1 MSKDKTKKVKTYKIK
16 SSNNR
21 GKKTAINNEN
31 AVDKKKKERNKNVIF
46 TISGVSIVL
55 LLILIS
61 FFTTKTPITYSIAK
75 DMTSSKSSLLS
86 KDTIITEE
94 GEDTKFKHSFIE
106 CANIYKGE
114 ESEENRI
121 VSISLYDTKEHAE
134 HKKEYFEK
142 YNKYLEEKY
151 KDTIMEEMYIGDDAE
166 FIIIDNYFLNIS
178 NKYSNHKEEII
189 KMLKKYKDKYEYKP
203 KDKISTMELDKYWD
217 NQLENTKKEID
228 SGYEQ
233 RVEELKKQ
241 IKEDINKLKDCSTV
255 TECRDILESYQS
267 YENYKEISEELKQ
280 LKEEYNKNVIII
292 PDFSTMSKQDAINWL
307 TEREMKYYIEEEY
320 SDTIPENR
328 FIKQSE
334 KANSEDLK
342 KYSITLTYSKGRKP
356 TQSELN
362 ALNKAQSYSDHQY
375 MSKNR
380 LYQQLISS
388 YGEGFSAEEAQY
400 AIDHVKADW
409 NYNALQKGKS
419 YYTRQNMSKSR
430 VYQQL
435 VSPYGENFTP
445 EQAQYAVDHLD
456 D

>member
-178 NKYSNHKEEII
+178 HKYSDHKEEII

>member
-106 CANIYKGE
+106 CANIYNGE

-178 NKYSNHKEEII
+178 NKYSDHKEEII

>member
-1 MSKDKTKKVKTYKIK
+1 MSKDKTKKVKTDKIK

-31 AVDKKKKERNKNVIF
+31 AVDKNKKERNKTVIF
-46 TISGVSIVL
+46 IISGLSIIL

-61 FFTTKTPITYSIAK
+61 FITSKTHITYSIAK
-75 DMTSSKSSLLS
+75 DMTSSKNSLLS

-121 VSISLYDTKEHAE
+121 VSISLYDTKAHAE

-151 KDTIMEEMYIGDDAE
+151 KDTIMEEMYIVDDAE
-166 FIIIDNYFLNIS
+166 IIIIDNYFLNIS
-178 NKYSNHKEEII
+178 NKYSDHKKEII
-189 KMLKKYKDKYEYKP
+189 KLFKKYKDKYEYKP
-203 KDKISTMELDKYWD
+203 NDKTSAIELDKYWD
-217 NQLENTKKEID
+217 NQLEKTKKEID

-280 LKEEYNKNVIII
+280 LKEEYNKNIIII
-292 PDFSTMSKQDAINWL
+292 PDFSTMSKQDAINWF

-320 SDTIPENR
+320 SDTIPENG

-380 LYQQLISS
+380 LYQQLTSS

>member
-178 NKYSNHKEEII
+178 NKYSDHKEEII

-203 KDKISTMELDKYWD
+203 KDKISTIELDKYWD
-217 NQLENTKKEID
+217 NQLEKTKKEID

-267 YENYKEISEELKQ
+267 YEDYKEISEELKQ

-292 PDFSTMSKQDAINWL
+292 PDFSTMSKQDAINWF

>member
-178 NKYSNHKEEII
+178 NKYSDHKEEII

>member
-1 MSKDKTKKVKTYKIK
+1 MSKDNIEKVKTEEIKNFNKHNKKIV
-16 SSNNR
+16 
-21 GKKTAINNEN
+21 INNEN
-31 AVDKKKKERNKNVIF
+31 DVDKKKKEKNKNVIF
-46 TISGVSIVL
+46 IISGVSIIL
-55 LLILIS
+55 FLILIS
-61 FFTTKTPITYSIAK
+61 LFTTKTPITYSIAK
-75 DMTSSKSSLLS
+75 DMTTSKNLLLS

-94 GEDTKFKHSFIE
+94 GKDTQFKHSFIE
-106 CANIYKGE
+106 CANIYKGV

-121 VSISLYDTKEHAE
+121 VSIALYDKKEHAK

-142 YNKYLEEKY
+142 YNKYIEEKY
-151 KDTIMEEMYIGDDAE
+151 KDTIMEEMYIGGDAE
-166 FIIIDNYFLNIS
+166 FIIIDNYLLNVS
-178 NKYSNHKEEII
+178 NKYSEHKEEII
-189 KMLKKYKDKYEYKP
+189 KLFKKYKDKYEYKS
-203 KDKISTMELDKYWD
+203 KDKISAIELDKYWG
-217 NQLENTKKEID
+217 NQLEKTKREID
-228 SGYEQ
+228 NDYEQ

-241 IKEDINKLKDCSTV
+241 IKEDINKLKNCSTV
-255 TECRDILESYQS
+255 TECREILESYKS
-267 YENYKEISEELKQ
+267 YENYKNISEELKR
-280 LKEEYNKNVIII
+280 LKEEYNKNVITI
-292 PDFSTMSKQDAINWL
+292 PDFSTMSKQDAINWF

-320 SDTIPENR
+320 SDTIPENG

-334 KANSEDLK
+334 KVNSEDLK
-342 KYSITLTYSKGRKP
+342 KYSITLTYSKGRRP

-380 LYQQLISS
+380 LYQQLTSP

-400 AIDHVKADW
+400 AINHVKADW

-435 VSPYGENFTP
+435 VSPYGEDFTP

>member
-1 MSKDKTKKVKTYKIK
+1 MKKK
-16 SSNNR
+16 
-21 GKKTAINNEN
+21 
-31 AVDKKKKERNKNVIF
+31 KKKKEIKE
-46 TISGVSIVL
+46 TISDENNIDHNKKEKKKNMVFIICSVSIMVI
-55 LLILIS
+55 LILICA
-61 FFTTKTPITYSIAK
+61 FYTKTPITYSIAK
-75 DMTSSKSSLLS
+75 DMTSYKKSFLS
-86 KDTIITEE
+86 KGTIIKEE
-94 GEDTKFKHSFIE
+94 GKDSEFEHSFIE

-151 KDTIMEEMYIGDDAE
+151 KDTIMDEMYIGDDAE
-166 FIIIDNYFLNIS
+166 FVIIDNYFLNIS
-178 NKYSNHKEEII
+178 SRYLKYKSEII
-189 KMLKKYKDKYEYKP
+189 AVFKKYKDNYEYKP
-203 KDKISTMELDKYWD
+203 EDKISSKELDKYWD
-217 NQLENTKKEID
+217 KQLEAGKKEID
-228 SGYEQ
+228 SSYKR
-233 RVEELKKQ
+233 RVAELKKE
-241 IKEDINKLKDCSTV
+241 IKEDIKKLKDCSTFS
-255 TECRDILESYQS
+255 ECKGILKSYQS
-267 YENYKEISEELKQ
+267 YNTYVELTEDLKQ
-280 LKEEYNKNVIII
+280 LQEEYNKIVIVI
-292 PDFSTMSKQDAINWL
+292 PDFSTMSKQDAINWF
-307 TEREMKYYIEEEY
+307 TERGMTYYIKEEY
-320 SDTIPENR
+320 SDSIPENG

-334 KANSEDLK
+334 KANTEDLK

-380 LYQQLISS
+380 LYHQLTSS

-400 AIDHVKADW
+400 AINHVKADW
-409 NYNALQKGKS
+409 NYNALQTGKS

-435 VSPYGENFTP
+435 VSPYGEDFTP

>member
-1 MSKDKTKKVKTYKIK
+1 
-16 SSNNR
+16 
-21 GKKTAINNEN
+21 
-31 AVDKKKKERNKNVIF
+31 
-46 TISGVSIVL
+46 
-55 LLILIS
+55 
-61 FFTTKTPITYSIAK
+61 
-75 DMTSSKSSLLS
+75 MTSSKSSLLS

-106 CANIYKGE
+106 CANIYNGE

-178 NKYSNHKEEII
+178 NKYSDHKEEII